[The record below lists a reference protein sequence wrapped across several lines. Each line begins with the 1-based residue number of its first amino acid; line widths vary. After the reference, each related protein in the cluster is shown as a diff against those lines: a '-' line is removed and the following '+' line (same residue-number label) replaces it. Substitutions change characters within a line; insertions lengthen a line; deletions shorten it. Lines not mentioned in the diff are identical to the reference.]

1 MASVSA
7 QWLYPDRRP
16 AFSGD
21 RRGFSG
27 IAVTLRN
34 TLLWNACNT
43 GHQDSISATLT
54 VFLRLL
60 TGIRRGERPLRR

>member
-1 MASVSA
+1 MLQSA
-7 QWLYPDRRP
+7 PQWLYPDRRP

-21 RRGFSG
+21 PEVFQG

-34 TLLWNACNT
+34 TLLWNARIRAT
-43 GHQDSISATLT
+43 TDSISATLT

-60 TGIRRGERPLRR
+60 TASGVRERPLRR